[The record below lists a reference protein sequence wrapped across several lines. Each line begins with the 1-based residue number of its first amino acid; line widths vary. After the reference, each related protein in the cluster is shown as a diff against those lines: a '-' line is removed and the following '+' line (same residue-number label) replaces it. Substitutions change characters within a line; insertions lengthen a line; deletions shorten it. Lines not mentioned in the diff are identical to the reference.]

1 MVQNKNK
8 LKVSANVY
16 NIVGEL
22 FNCSISYFFSHYNK
36 YYVEMKVNNF

>member
-22 FNCSISYFFSHYNK
+22 FNYSISYFFHTTCTIIIMWK
-36 YYVEMKVNNF
+36 